1 MDESKDP
8 KIPMLS
14 KNTEKVFKIV
24 ISIILIYVVITMF
37 GINII
42 NENYKT
48 YFKENGELIITLV
61 IIVFSMIVLFSIYNI
76 KLPSDH
82 NKKLINK
89 VIIESFNN
97 EAFSSNNIDSNTNSI
112 LDNDNDKDKDVMDTF
127 NKIDSKKIDVAFC
140 SNKSSEEKDKNCK
153 NLMKNNCTIV
163 DCCIL
168 LDGDKC
174 VGGDESGPTYLN
186 KEGKDVDFQYYNYR
200 DTCIGKCPSG
210 K

>member
-48 YFKENGELIITLV
+48 YFRENGEIIITLV
-61 IIVFSMIVLFSIYNI
+61 IIMFSFIVLFSIYNI
-76 KLPSDH
+76 KLPMDKS
-82 NKKLINK
+82 KKLINQ
-89 VIIESFNN
+89 VVIESFNN
-97 EAFSSNNIDSNTNSI
+97 ESFSSNNIDSNTNYI
-112 LDNDNDKDKDVMDTF
+112 LDKDKDVMDTF
-127 NKIDSKKIDVAFC
+127 NTFDLKKIDVAFC

-153 NLMKNNCTIV
+153 NLMKNNCTLV

-186 KEGKDVDFQYYNYR
+186 KDGKDIDFQYYNFR
-200 DTCIGKCPSG
+200 DTCIGKCPSE